1 MKQRRKECLYISYLI
16 TMMLLLSVLLGGLF
30 NGPLLCGAVDYYVTP
45 TDSSHPDCPIG
56 EPCYT
61 INHYASNDS
70 YFSGK
75 ENITLNFLQGTHNL
89 SKSIDFRN
97 VYNLGLR
104 GYTADSGN
112 CDPQVDIYFESA
124 LISIVNHGPGE
135 LILEH
140 MRIHE
145 GSIVNGFQSGQLRW
159 VIQHVTLYNTN
170 ISLQEVRFAVGS
182 IILVSD
188 LILYSSVLLAFFSHH
203 SDVDITIKNSVF
215 YSKPTLTLVGLGTA
229 RTVNF
234 TMLID
239 NVTTLDSN
247 DGVVSLIQHDPS
259 YDLYVN
265 PFGGHAQQSQASIN
279 ITNSNFNRSCRTG
292 IFISQP
298 DKTDLDIL
306 IANTTIANH
315 RQGAFVLDLGSV
327 FAYHVHLTIEDSYI
341 ASNHFSTVNKN
352 NDRWTNDREPGAAG
366 ITIYGDAFPFIY
378 GPTLDTDFK
387 VTIRNTIFKDNFDF
401 SRDPV
406 VNWLFRI
413 SNVTIVDCEFQDNKG
428 TPIVAYYSDFT
439 LSGNLTFIGNIANRG
454 GAIAL
459 TSSHMSV
466 TKNTSVVFENNS
478 VTDVGGA
485 IFVEQPNVYLD
496 NDPTTTSQCFYQ
508 LPDTSNYWV
517 PNDDEVYYLG
527 FYNNTAEHGG
537 DHLYG
542 VSLKSYC
549 SVYTYKPIRPEGYK
563 QSFEVEHIFH
573 FESNNDDNTSLI
585 SSNPTRVCLCDSDG
599 QYYNCSKVSDVFPSV
614 SVHPG
619 EEFSLSAVVV
629 GSHFGTTTGSVY
641 AQLLPPEVIRDCSI
655 SSLKPNQYT
664 QGVRDHKR
672 CTQLQYSVYSACDH
686 EVITLTA
693 EVGTVGLYGD
703 RDALEHDSKQY
714 ESDLDASYRG
724 IIPPSLLTTPVY
736 INITLLP
743 CPTGFNLTGDP
754 PGCECYSVFGSNH
767 ISCDVTSGL
776 VIRSGT
782 QFVAAVFDGNETTG
796 VIVHNHC
803 PFGYC
808 KPQQVTVD
816 LNTPDSQC
824 AFNRS
829 GTLCGECKEGYSVAI
844 GSSRC
849 LQCDNRYL
857 ALLLFFAVAGIL
869 LVLFIKVLNLTVT
882 QGTINGLIFYANIVW
897 ANQSIL
903 YPDQEHDN
911 RASIFFKT
919 FIAWLNL
926 DFGIE
931 TCFIQGL
938 NGYWKTWL
946 QFVFPFYIWA
956 IAGVII
962 LVSRHSSLVTKL
974 FGNTAVPVLATL
986 FLLSYSKLLRT
997 IITAM
1002 SMTFLVEYPSGYK
1015 STMWSF
1021 DGNLQFCGIPHV
1033 FLFTAALAALLIL
1046 WLPYTSVLLSVQWL
1060 QIGSEHK
1067 VLKWVDKLKPVFD
1080 AYFAPFKDKHRYWVG
1095 VLLLVRGVLLI
1106 TFALT
1111 SANMPTANLLAL
1123 VTMAASLLAY
1133 TALTGHLY
1141 KKSYVSLLDTVSL
1154 LNLAI
1159 LGGGAL
1165 YTDLAGG
1172 NRAALVFTSVGVAF
1186 FQLVGIVLLHS
1197 WALVKRCQK
1206 DKQKEDYEDLSEVGA
1221 REHAR
1226 QLEYSQNGMK
1236 VVDYSK
1242 LREPLLED
1250 SGESQAIVP
1259 V

>member
-1 MKQRRKECLYISYLI
+1 MSRVNISIQNNCLLMSLF
-16 TMMLLLSVLLGGLF
+16 LSVLLPLLGGLF

-45 TDSSHPDCPIG
+45 TVSSHPDCPIG

-89 SKSIDFRN
+89 TYNIGIYRDTQSLTMRGFKTGGGSTFSI
-97 VYNLGLR
+97 
-104 GYTADSGN
+104 AE
-112 CDPQVDIYFESA
+112 IYFTSTQIYLREIVDMTIEN
-124 LISIVNHGPGE
+124 LIIHGGLIQNSI
-135 LILEH
+135 
-140 MRIHE
+140 
-145 GSIVNGFQSGQLRW
+145 SQADQFKIVVQD
-159 VIQHVTLYNTN
+159 VTLYESN
-170 ISLQEVRFAVGS
+170 ITLLYVRFAKGS
-182 IILVSD
+182 ILVSESVQ
-188 LILYSSVLLAFFSHH
+188 YSSQFTFWLDYDT
-203 SDVDITIKNSVF
+203 DVNVTIENSMF
-215 YSKPTLTLVGLGTA
+215 YSKPDLTLVTLETA
-229 RTVNF
+229 TTTNF
-234 TMLID
+234 TLQID
-239 NVTTLDSN
+239 NVSTLH
-247 DGVVSLIQHDPS
+247 LHDEPAS
-259 YDLYVN
+259 QDPPFYDLYISSALGYARVS
-265 PFGGHAQQSQASIN
+265 HASVS
-279 ITNSNFNRSCRTG
+279 ITNSNFSRSSSTG
-292 IFISQP
+292 IFI
-298 DKTDLDIL
+298 DKPLATDLRLAIV
-306 IANTTIANH
+306 NTTISNH
-315 RQGAFVLDLGSV
+315 RQGAFVLDLGSI
-327 FAYHVHLTIEDSYI
+327 YTQNLQMTIDNCRI
-341 ASNHFSTVNKN
+341 ANNYLGNVNRNTKQL
-352 NDRWTNDREPGAAG
+352 WLREPGGAG
-366 ITIYGDAFPFIY
+366 ITLYGDAHPFIN
-378 GPTLDTDFK
+378 GTAADTNFEI
-387 VTIRNTIFKDNFDF
+387 TISKTIFNGNHDLHGK
-401 SRDPV
+401 PIT
-406 VNWLFRI
+406 NWLYRI
-413 SNVTIVDCEFQDNKG
+413 PNVTIVDCEFQDNKG

-439 LSGNLTFIGNIANRG
+439 LSGNVTFIGNTANQG

-459 TSSHMSV
+459 TSSHMSI

-485 IFVEQPNVYLD
+485 IFVEQSNVYLD

-508 LPDTSNYWV
+508 LPDWDFDVIPTGY
-517 PNDDEVYYLG
+517 YYLE

-542 VSLKSYC
+542 ASLKSYC
-549 SVYTYKPIRPEGYK
+549 TVYIDKSGGPYGYK
-563 QSFEVEHIFH
+563 RSGEVDYIFH
-573 FESNNDDNTSLI
+573 FIPNITESSSSI
-585 SSNPTRVCLCDSDG
+585 SSIPTRVCLCDSNSQQHDCA
-599 QYYNCSKVSDVFPSV
+599 NVSTIFVTV
-614 SVHPG
+614 SVYPG
-619 EEFSLSAVVV
+619 ELFTMSAVIV
-629 GSHFGTTTGSVY
+629 GSHFGSTSGSVN
-641 AQLLPPEVIRDCSI
+641 AQFLSHSQNHTV
-655 SSLKPNQYT
+655 SSALRPNEYT
-664 QGVRDHKR
+664 QGVRDHKQ
-672 CTQLQYSVYSACDH
+672 CTPLQYSVYSACDH
-686 EVITLTA
+686 EVIILTA
-693 EVGTVGLYGD
+693 EGGTVGLYGD
-703 RDALEHDSKQY
+703 RDALEHDIQEY
-714 ESDLDASYRG
+714 NALG

-754 PGCECYSVFGSNH
+754 PGCECYSVFGANH
-767 ISCDVTSGL
+767 ISCDVTSGC

-844 GSSRC
+844 GSSQC

-911 RASIFFKT
+911 GASIFFKT

-974 FGNTAVPVLATL
+974 FGNTAVPMLATL

-1015 STMWSF
+1015 STVWSF

-1033 FLFTAALAALLIL
+1033 FLFTAALASLLIL

-1123 VTMAASLLAY
+1123 VTVAASLLAY

-1186 FQLVGIVLLHS
+1186 VQLVGIVVFHS
-1197 WALVKRCQK
+1197 WALVKRCRK
-1206 DKQKEDYEDLSEVGA
+1206 DKQKKDYEDLSKVRA
-1221 REHAR
+1221 REYAR
-1226 QLEYSQNGMK
+1226 QLEYSQNGIR

-1250 SGESQAIVP
+1250 SGESAT
-1259 V
+1259 